1 MDSEVLLGG
10 GSGVCEVGEVLRVVL
25 HTDQK
30 VFINRDRLTD
40 IQNRL
45 GVANREE
52 FGGGMEWVVGV
63 SRCKLLYR
71 EEINNNVLPY
81 GTGNYIQWWWWVS
94 C

>member
-1 MDSEVLLGG
+1 M
-10 GSGVCEVGEVLRVVL
+10 CEVGEVLRVVL

-30 VFINRDRLTD
+30 VVFNRDRLTD

-63 SRCKLLYR
+63 SRCKLLYM
-71 EEINNNVLPY
+71 EWINNKVLCTAGVP
-81 GTGNYIQWWWWVS
+81 NLWELMPDDLR
-94 C
+94 

>member
-45 GVANREE
+45 RGV
-52 FGGGMEWVVGV
+52 
-63 SRCKLLYR
+63 
-71 EEINNNVLPY
+71 
-81 GTGNYIQWWWWVS
+81 
-94 C
+94 

>member
-45 GVANREE
+45 GVANRDE

-63 SRCKLLYR
+63 SRCKLLYM
-71 EEINNNVLPY
+71 EWINNKGLLYSRGPQPLGANA
-81 GTGNYIQWWWWVS
+81 
-94 C
+94 